1 MVQGKG
7 WGVLVAQERAS
18 HEIRQ
23 PIGLSSFARHTAGS
37 DLIVAPSAILGD
49 IHLTLAET
57 TVGRKFYKNKVNLLA
72 DILIDHCSGES
83 EQESRERRLRF
94 LIVCLVF

>member
-18 HEIRQ
+18 H
-23 PIGLSSFARHTAGS
+23 GLPYFARHTGS
-37 DLIVAPSAILGD
+37 GLIVAPSAILGD

>member
-18 HEIRQ
+18 Q
-23 PIGLSSFARHTAGS
+23 GLSYFARHTAGS
-37 DLIVAPSAILGD
+37 DLTVAPSAILGD

-57 TVGRKFYKNKVNLLA
+57 TVGRKCNSKNRVNLLA